1 MKHDWSRFVKRIPI
15 NAETKEIYKSWAAPH
30 GLEKWFLR
38 KAEFKDTNKKILG
51 PNEIIQVGDTYE
63 WYWHGWPDEVVERGT
78 ILEANGRDFLKFSF
92 GKAGIVSVAIK
103 NEEGENI
110 VELTQEEIPT
120 DEESKVNFHM
130 GCSEGWAFYLV
141 NLKSILEGGIDLRN
155 KDLRLKRVVNS

>member
-15 NAETKEIYKSWAAPH
+15 NAGTEELYKSWATPH

-38 KAEFKDTNKKILG
+38 KAGFKNNDKKLLN
-51 PNEIIQVGDTYE
+51 PNEFIQVGDTYE

-78 ILEANGRDFLKFSF
+78 ILEANGKDFLKFNF
-92 GKAGIVSVAIK
+92 GKAGIVSVTIK
-103 NEEGENI
+103 NEENENI
-110 VELTQEEIPT
+110 VELIQEEIPT

>member
-15 NAETKEIYKSWAAPH
+15 NAETKEIYKSWATQH

-38 KAEFKDTNKKILG
+38 KAEFKDTNKKFLD

-78 ILEANGRDFLKFSF
+78 ILEANGRDFLKFNF
-92 GKAGIVSVAIK
+92 GKAGIVSAAIK